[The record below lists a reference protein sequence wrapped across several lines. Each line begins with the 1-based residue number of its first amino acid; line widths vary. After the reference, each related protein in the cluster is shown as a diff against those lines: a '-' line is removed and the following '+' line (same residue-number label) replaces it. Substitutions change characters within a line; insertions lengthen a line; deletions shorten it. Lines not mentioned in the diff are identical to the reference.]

1 MANNG
6 DQEIEVKFMVRD
18 HGALEKRLIAA
29 GAVLVAPRVHEINLR
44 FDTPDW
50 ELTSNRR
57 VLRLR
62 QDSRNVL
69 TYKGPAAAGE
79 EVAIRTEI
87 ETEVADFGAAQRILE
102 ALGYRIAATYEKYRT
117 TYQWDEL
124 EAVLDEMPYGDFLEI
139 EGPDTARLQEA
150 AAPCN
155 WIGRRAP
162 TSAIWGCLSITA
174 RPTGCRE
181 RICPLPRC
189 LNAASRRLIWACATQ
204 IKRICSLTSRKVG
217 LFHL

>member
-1 MANNG
+1 MANNS
-6 DQEIEVKFMVRD
+6 DQEIEVKFMIRD

-117 TYQWDEL
+117 TYQWGEL

-150 AAPCN
+150 AAVLQLDWSSRSSFSYMGLFEYYSQAHGLP
-155 WIGRRAP
+155 GKDLSFAALSKR
-162 TSAIWGCLSITA
+162 SITPA
-174 RPTGCRE
+174 D
-181 RICPLPRC
+181 L
-189 LNAASRRLIWACATQ
+189 
-204 IKRICSLTSRKVG
+204 G
-217 LFHL
+217 LRYAD